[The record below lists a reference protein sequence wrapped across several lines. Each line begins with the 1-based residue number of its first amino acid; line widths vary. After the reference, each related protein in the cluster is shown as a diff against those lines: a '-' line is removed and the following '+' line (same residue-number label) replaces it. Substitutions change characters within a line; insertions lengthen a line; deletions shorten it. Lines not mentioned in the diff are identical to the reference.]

1 VQVDFDPHKISY
13 SQLLDIFWNSHDPT
27 DRNWSRQYQNV
38 IFYENGQ
45 QKRQAMASLAAR
57 QKMTKGEIRSQVLP
71 LCKFYLAEDY
81 HQKYSLQQYHDLMR
95 ELSRIY
101 PEKKKFIDSTA
112 VTRINSYLGG
122 YGSPEQLDR
131 ELDDLGL
138 SPGGSQILHK
148 LASGRHSKGR
158 F

>member
-1 VQVDFDPHKISY
+1 MDFDPHTISY
-13 SQLLDIFWNSHDPT
+13 NQLLDIFWNSHDPT

-38 IFYENGQ
+38 IFYENEQ

-57 QKMTKGEIRSQVLP
+57 QKMIKGEIRSQVLP

-95 ELSRIY
+95 ELTRIY
-101 PEKKKFIDSTA
+101 PEEKKFIESTA

-131 ELDDLGL
+131 ELDGLGL
-138 SPGGSQILHK
+138 SPDGVRILHK
-148 LASGRHSKGR
+148 LVSGRHSKSW

>member
-1 VQVDFDPHKISY
+1 VDFDPHTISY
-13 SQLLDIFWNSHDPT
+13 NQLLDIFWNSHDPT

-38 IFYENGQ
+38 IFYENEQ

-57 QKMTKGEIRSQVLP
+57 QKMIKGEIRSQVLP

-95 ELSRIY
+95 ELTRIY
-101 PEKKKFIDSTA
+101 PEEKKFIESTA

-131 ELDDLGL
+131 ELDGLGL
-138 SPGGSQILHK
+138 SPDGVRILHK
-148 LASGRHSKGR
+148 LVSGRHSKSW

>member
-1 VQVDFDPHKISY
+1 VDFDPHKISY
-13 SQLLDIFWNSHDPT
+13 NQLLDIFWNSHDPT

-38 IFYENGQ
+38 IFYENEQ

-57 QKMTKGEIRSQVLP
+57 QKMIKGEIRSQVLP

-95 ELSRIY
+95 ELTRIY
-101 PEKKKFIDSTA
+101 PEEKKFIESTA

-131 ELDDLGL
+131 ELDGLGL
-138 SPGGSQILHK
+138 SPDGVRILHK
-148 LASGRHSKGR
+148 LVSGRHSKSW